1 LDIGRVMR
9 NYSAFYLKDTV
20 GEENLSR
27 KERGL
32 LRYDFILIAVVLLL
46 TLFGLVTLYSAS
58 YLFALNQPQRFTNG
72 LTPLI
77 GNVTACAL
85 MIVLFPILALIR
97 LEWLQK
103 GWMVVL
109 LVFITVV
116 FNILPFF
123 KTFQSN
129 DYAMRWITLR
139 EGVSFQPS
147 ELIKIVLPLYLA
159 YILDKN
165 QDKLN
170 IFVYGPLPPVLLTA
184 LFCTLILIQSNLSD
198 AILIALTGI
207 LICFVAGIRLRWFAL
222 VLLAVIPVAYRLIF
236 GNKDGRWY
244 QRIATWFSQQP
255 SSPDMRTQIDFS
267 LEAVKAGGFWGKGI
281 GQGTLKVRMPEVH
294 GDFVFASFVEESGF
308 LGVLLYF
315 VLIALFAG
323 IGYMIAWKSRSRFMQ
338 IFAFGLVTP
347 IVIQTLLNIA
357 VVVHVI
363 PTTGVP
369 LPFVSSGGTSLLATL
384 CAAALLVN
392 MARRHIKSEGMG
404 GKYAR

>member
-1 LDIGRVMR
+1 
-9 NYSAFYLKDTV
+9 
-20 GEENLSR
+20 LSR
-27 KERGL
+27 GMRTAV
-32 LRYDFILIAVVLLL
+32 RYDFFLIAVVLLL

-85 MIVLFPILALIR
+85 MIVIFPILALIK

-103 GWMVVL
+103 GWMVVFLVL
-109 LVFITVV
+109 LTVI
-116 FNILPFF
+116 FNMLPFL
-123 KTFQSN
+123 KVFQRN

-139 EGVSFQPS
+139 EGISFQPS

-165 QDKLN
+165 NDKLN
-170 IFVYGPLPPVLLTA
+170 VFVYGPLPPVLLTA

-198 AILIALTGI
+198 AILLALTSL
-207 LICFVAGIRLRWFAL
+207 LICFVAGIRLRWFAV
-222 VLLAVIPVAYRLIF
+222 VLLAVTPVAHRLIF

-244 QRIATWFSQQP
+244 QRIATWFSQEP

-267 LEAVKAGGFWGKGI
+267 LEAVRAGGFWGKGI

-308 LGVLLYF
+308 LGVLFYLA
-315 VLIALFAG
+315 LIGVFAG
-323 IGYMIAWKSRSRFMQ
+323 ISYAVAWKSNSRFIQ
-338 IFAFGLVTP
+338 IFCFGLITP

-369 LPFVSSGGTSLLATL
+369 LPFVSSGGSSLLVTL

-392 MARRHIKSEGMG
+392 MTRRHIKSEDMG
-404 GKYAR
+404 GSYAR

>member
-1 LDIGRVMR
+1 
-9 NYSAFYLKDTV
+9 
-20 GEENLSR
+20 LSR
-27 KERGL
+27 GERGT
-32 LRYDFILIAVVLLL
+32 LRYDFFFIVVVLLL

-85 MIVLFPILALIR
+85 MIVIFPILALIK

-103 GWMVVL
+103 GWMVVFLVL
-109 LVFITVV
+109 LTVI
-116 FNILPFF
+116 FNMLPFL
-123 KTFQSN
+123 KTFQRN

-139 EGVSFQPS
+139 EGISFQPS

-165 QDKLN
+165 KDKLN
-170 IFVYGPLPPVLLTA
+170 AFGYGPLPPVLMTA
-184 LFCTLILIQSNLSD
+184 LFCTLVLIQSNLSD
-198 AILIALTGI
+198 AILLALTSL
-207 LICFVAGIRLRWFAL
+207 LICFVAGIRLRWFAV
-222 VLLAVIPVAYRLIF
+222 VLLAITPVAYRLIF

-244 QRIATWFSQQP
+244 QRIATWFSQEP

-308 LGVLLYF
+308 LGVLIYLA
-315 VLIALFAG
+315 LIGVFAG
-323 IGYMIAWKSRSRFMQ
+323 IGYWVAWKSSSRFIQ
-338 IFAFGLVTP
+338 IFSFGLITP

-369 LPFVSSGGTSLLATL
+369 LPFVSSGGSSLLVTL

-392 MARRHIKSEGMG
+392 MTRRHIKSEGMG
-404 GKYAR
+404 GEYAR

>member
-1 LDIGRVMR
+1 M
-9 NYSAFYLKDTV
+9 
-20 GEENLSR
+20 SR
-27 KERGL
+27 GERGT

-85 MIVLFPILALIR
+85 MIVIFPILALIK

-109 LVFITVV
+109 LVLLTVI
-116 FNILPFF
+116 FNMLPFF
-123 KTFQSN
+123 KAFQRN

-139 EGVSFQPS
+139 EGISFQPS

-165 QDKLN
+165 KDKLN
-170 IFVYGPLPPVLLTA
+170 VFVYGPLPPVLLTA
-184 LFCTLILIQSNLSD
+184 LFCTLVLIQSNLSD
-198 AILIALTGI
+198 AILLALASI
-207 LICFVAGIRLRWFAL
+207 LICFVAGIRLRWFVL
-222 VLLAVIPVAYRLIF
+222 VLLAVTPVAYRLIF

-244 QRIATWFSQQP
+244 QRIATWFSQEP

-267 LEAVKAGGFWGKGI
+267 LEAVRAGGFWGKGI

-308 LGVLLYF
+308 LGVLIYLA
-315 VLIALFAG
+315 LIAVFAG
-323 IGYMIAWKSRSRFMQ
+323 ISYMVAWKSDDRFIQ
-338 IFAFGLVTP
+338 IFAFGLITP

-369 LPFVSSGGTSLLATL
+369 LPFVSSGGSSLLVTL

-392 MARRHIKSEGMG
+392 MTRRHIKTESMG
-404 GKYAR
+404 GRYAR

>member
-1 LDIGRVMR
+1 
-9 NYSAFYLKDTV
+9 
-20 GEENLSR
+20 LSR
-27 KERGL
+27 EEHGI

-85 MIVLFPILALIR
+85 MIVIFPILALIK
-97 LEWLQK
+97 LEWLK
-103 GWMVVL
+103 TGWMVVL
-109 LVFITVV
+109 LVVVTVI
-116 FNILPFF
+116 FNMLPFL
-123 KTFQSN
+123 KVFQRN

-139 EGVSFQPS
+139 EGISFQPS

-165 QDKLN
+165 KDKLDA
-170 IFVYGPLPPVLLTA
+170 FMYGPLPPVLLTA

-198 AILIALTGI
+198 AILLALTSL
-207 LICFVAGIRLRWFAL
+207 LICFVAGIRLRWFAA
-222 VLLAVIPVAYRLIF
+222 VLLAITPVAYRLIF
-236 GNKDGRWY
+236 GNRDGRWY
-244 QRIATWFSQQP
+244 QRIATWFSQEP

-267 LEAVKAGGFWGKGI
+267 LEAVRAGGFWGKGI

-308 LGVLLYF
+308 LGVLIYLA
-315 VLIALFAG
+315 LIGVFAA
-323 IGYMIAWKSRSRFMQ
+323 IGYMVAWKSNSRFIQ
-338 IFAFGLVTP
+338 IFSYGLITP

-369 LPFVSSGGTSLLATL
+369 LPFVSSGGSSLLVTL

-392 MARRHIKSEGMG
+392 MTRRYIKSRGMG
-404 GKYAR
+404 GEYAR

>member
-1 LDIGRVMR
+1 LPR
-9 NYSAFYLKDTV
+9 
-20 GEENLSR
+20 E
-27 KERGL
+27 ERGTV
-32 LRYDFILIAVVLLL
+32 RYDFILIAVVLLL

-77 GNVTACAL
+77 GNITACVL
-85 MIVLFPILALIR
+85 MIVIFPILALIR
-97 LEWLQK
+97 LEWLKK
-103 GWMVVL
+103 GWFVVL
-109 LVFITVV
+109 LLFVTVV
-116 FNILPFF
+116 LNMLPFL
-123 KTFQSN
+123 KVFQGN

-139 EGVSFQPS
+139 EGISFQPS
-147 ELIKIVLPLYLA
+147 ELIKIMLPLYLA
-159 YILDKN
+159 YILEKN
-165 QDKLN
+165 NDKLDT
-170 IFVYGPLPPVLLTA
+170 FVYGPLPPVLLTA

-198 AILIALTGI
+198 AILLAMTSM
-207 LICFVAGIRLRWFAL
+207 LICFVAGIRLRWFAA
-222 VLLAVIPVAYRLIF
+222 VLLAAMPIAHRLIF

-244 QRIATWFSQQP
+244 QRVSTWFSREP

-281 GQGTLKVRMPEVH
+281 GQGTLKIRMPEVH

-308 LGVLLYF
+308 LGVMIYF
-315 VLIALFAG
+315 ILIGLFAG
-323 IGYMIAWKSRSRFMQ
+323 ISYMVAWKSSSRFVQ

-347 IVIQTLLNIA
+347 IIMQTLLNIA

-369 LPFVSSGGTSLLATL
+369 LPFVSSGGSSLLVTL

-392 MARRHIKSEGMG
+392 MARTG
-404 GKYAR
+404 GKYAG

>member
-1 LDIGRVMR
+1 LLREGRG
-9 NYSAFYLKDTV
+9 T
-20 GEENLSR
+20 
-27 KERGL
+27 
-32 LRYDFILIAVVLLL
+32 LRYDFILIAIVLLL

-58 YLFALNQPQRFTNG
+58 YLFALNQPQRFNNG

-77 GNVTACAL
+77 GNITACAL
-85 MIVLFPILALIR
+85 MIVIFPILALIR

-103 GWMVVL
+103 GWFVVL
-109 LVFITVV
+109 LVLFTVI
-116 FNILPFF
+116 FNMLPFF

-165 QDKLN
+165 SDKLN
-170 IFVYGPLPPVLLTA
+170 TFVYGPLPPVLLTA

-198 AILIALTGI
+198 AILLALTSI
-207 LICFVAGIRLRWFAL
+207 LICFVAGIRLRWFVL
-222 VLLAVIPVAYRLIF
+222 VLLAITPVAYRLIF
-236 GNKDGRWY
+236 GNKEGRWY
-244 QRIATWFSQQP
+244 QRIVTWFSP
-255 SSPDMRTQIDFS
+255 ESSSPDMRTQIDFS
-267 LEAVKAGGFWGKGI
+267 LEAVKAGGFWGKGM

-308 LGVLLYF
+308 LGVLIYL
-315 VLIALFAG
+315 ALMGIFAG
-323 IGYMIAWKSRSRFMQ
+323 IAYLVAWKSNNRFIQ
-338 IFAFGLVTP
+338 IFAFGLITP
-347 IVIQTLLNIA
+347 IVMQTLLNIA
-357 VVVHVI
+357 VVVRVI

-369 LPFVSSGGTSLLATL
+369 LPFVSSGGSSLLVTL

-392 MARRHIKSEGMG
+392 MTRRHIKSEGMG
-404 GKYAR
+404 GEYAR

>member
-1 LDIGRVMR
+1 M
-9 NYSAFYLKDTV
+9 K
-20 GEENLSR
+20 
-27 KERGL
+27 
-32 LRYDFILIAVVLLL
+32 RYDIILIAVVLLL

-85 MIVLFPILALIR
+85 MIVIFPILALIR

-103 GWMVVL
+103 GWMVILLVL
-109 LVFITVV
+109 LTVI
-116 FNILPFF
+116 FNMLPFL
-123 KTFQSN
+123 KTFQRN

-139 EGVSFQPS
+139 EGISFQPS

-165 QDKLN
+165 KDKLN
-170 IFVYGPLPPVLLTA
+170 VFVYGPLPPVLLTA

-198 AILIALTGI
+198 AILLALASL
-207 LICFVAGIRLRWFAL
+207 LICFVAGIRLRWFAA
-222 VLLAVIPVAYRLIF
+222 VLLAATPIAYRLIF
-236 GNKDGRWY
+236 GNPAGRWY
-244 QRIATWFSQQP
+244 QRIATWFSQEP

-267 LEAVKAGGFWGKGI
+267 LEAVRAGGFWGKGI

-308 LGVLLYF
+308 LGVLLYLA
-315 VLIALFAG
+315 LIAVFAG
-323 IGYMIAWKSRSRFMQ
+323 VAYAVAWKSDNRFIQ
-338 IFAFGLVTP
+338 IFSFGLITP

-369 LPFVSSGGTSLLATL
+369 LPFVSSGGSSLLVTL

-392 MARRHIKSEGMG
+392 MARRYIKSERMG
-404 GKYAR
+404 GEYAR

>member
-1 LDIGRVMR
+1 M
-9 NYSAFYLKDTV
+9 K
-20 GEENLSR
+20 
-27 KERGL
+27 
-32 LRYDFILIAVVLLL
+32 RYDIILIAVVLLL

-85 MIVLFPILALIR
+85 MIVIFPILALIR
-97 LEWLQK
+97 IEWLK
-103 GWMVVL
+103 TGWMVVL
-109 LVFITVV
+109 LVLVTVI
-116 FNILPFF
+116 FNTLPFL
-123 KTFQSN
+123 KVFQRN

-139 EGVSFQPS
+139 EGISFQPS

-165 QDKLN
+165 SEKLN
-170 IFVYGPLPPVLLTA
+170 SFVYGPLPPVLLTA

-198 AILIALTGI
+198 AILLALTSL
-207 LICFVAGIRLRWFAL
+207 LICFVAGIRLRWFTL
-222 VLLAVIPVAYRLIF
+222 VLLAVTPIVHRLIF

-244 QRIATWFSQQP
+244 QRIATWSAQEP
-255 SSPDMRTQIDFS
+255 SSPEMKTQIDFS
-267 LEAVKAGGFWGKGI
+267 LEAVRAGGFWGKGI

-308 LGVLLYF
+308 LGVLLYLA
-315 VLIALFAG
+315 LIGVFAG
-323 IGYMIAWKSRSRFMQ
+323 IGYLVAWKSRDRFIQ
-338 IFAFGLVTP
+338 ILAFGLVTP

-369 LPFVSSGGTSLLATL
+369 LPFVSSGGSSLLVTL

-392 MARRHIKSEGMG
+392 ITRRHIKSEGMG
-404 GKYAR
+404 GEYAR

>member
-1 LDIGRVMR
+1 MR
-9 NYSAFYLKDTV
+9 NHRPVNIKDTV
-20 GEENLSR
+20 GEDNLSR
-27 KERGL
+27 EERGT

-85 MIVLFPILALIR
+85 MIVIFPILALIR
-97 LEWLQK
+97 LEWLNK

-109 LVFITVV
+109 LVLVTVI
-116 FNILPFF
+116 FNMLPFF
-123 KTFQSN
+123 KTFQRN

-147 ELIKIVLPLYLA
+147 ELVKIMLPLYLA

-165 QDKLN
+165 SNKLDS
-170 IFVYGPLPPVLLTA
+170 FVYGPLPPVLLTA

-198 AILIALTGI
+198 AILLALTSL
-207 LICFVAGIRLRWFAL
+207 LICFVAGIRLRWFAA
-222 VLLAVIPVAYRLIF
+222 VLLAITPIAYRLIF

-244 QRIATWFSQQP
+244 QRIATWFSQEP

-267 LEAVKAGGFWGKGI
+267 LEAVRAGGFWGKGI
-281 GQGTLKVRMPEVH
+281 GQGTLKIRMPEVH

-308 LGVLLYF
+308 LGVLLYLA
-315 VLIALFAG
+315 LIGVFAG
-323 IGYMIAWKSRSRFMQ
+323 IGYVVAWKSSNRFIQ
-338 IFAFGLVTP
+338 ILAFGLVTP

-369 LPFVSSGGTSLLATL
+369 LPFVSSGGSSLLVTL

-392 MARRHIKSEGMG
+392 ITRRHIKSEGMG
-404 GKYAR
+404 GEYAR